1 MGNTQV
7 IIRKK
12 NKELNI
18 STDNESMLERLA
30 KYYNLLFQNKLK
42 DIKEMN
48 KWKNNNQNFKKLRS
62 EET

>member
-7 IIRKK
+7 TIRKK

-18 STDNESMLERLA
+18 SADNENMLERLA